1 MVRHLF
7 AVQTIIY
14 TMKIFALLFLCV
26 CAFMATAF
34 QDIPER
40 ARSGRAYKNF
50 LANSK
55 TETGVLKASQPLIYT
70 SHLDNFDA
78 ANNRTFAQRYYVN
91 DEFWTPGSG
100 PVFFLISGEG
110 TCNGP
115 PGGYVATLGAQY
127 KALLVT
133 LEHRFYGESIPEGGA
148 TTENYQFL
156 TVEQALADLSEFTS
170 FYKKTVPGT
179 SSVPWVIFGGSYSG
193 GLSSWY
199 RATYPSATV
208 GGLSSSGVVNTII
221 DFYQFD
227 QQVRFDVFPI
237 SILTYTPLY

>member
-1 MVRHLF
+1 
-7 AVQTIIY
+7 
-14 TMKIFALLFLCV
+14 MKIFALLILSLC
-26 CAFMATAF
+26 ALIGTAF

-40 ARSGRAYKNF
+40 ARSGRAYKE
-50 LANSK
+50 LLERSK
-55 TETGVLKASQPLIYT
+55 TVALTGKASTPLIYT

-115 PGGYVATLGAQY
+115 PTGYVASLGAQY

-148 TTENYQFL
+148 TTENYQYL
-156 TVEQALADLSEFTS
+156 NVEQALADLSSFTT
-170 FYKKTVPGT
+170 YYQTTVPE
-179 SSVPWVIFGGSYSG
+179 SKSVPWVVFGGSYSG

-199 RATYPSATV
+199 RATYPQSSIGSLA
-208 GGLSSSGVVNTII
+208 SSGVVNTII

-227 QQVRFDVFPI
+227 QQV
-237 SILTYTPLY
+237 